1 MRTIKHLSARNFYLV
16 VAIGW
21 TALIFYLCL
30 TESSN
35 LPKIKIP
42 FKDKFIHAV
51 FYLVFVLLSYRSL
64 HKKNKNGKSIAYIC
78 LGSLGLGIFIEVLQ
92 DQMTVSRTFDVYDIA
107 ANFSGTLLAILLIYI
122 KKYITQKRVV

>member
-64 HKKNKNGKSIAYIC
+64 HKKNKNGKS
-78 LGSLGLGIFIEVLQ
+78 LGLGIFIEVLQ